1 MSHLASIMFF
11 ALVLTGSVFAISLT
25 LREYWAEIIG
35 ALKGDVPVRR
45 HLRPWASPRMRA
57 SARPRP
63 AVAARVVVQ
72 QRAAV

>member
-11 ALVLTGSVFAISLT
+11 ALVLTGSVFAIALT

-45 HLRPWASPRMRA
+45 HLRPWASPRVRA
-57 SARPRP
+57 TVRPRP
-63 AVAARVVVQ
+63 VAARAAVR

>member
-35 ALKGDVPVRR
+35 ALTGDVPVRR
-45 HLRPWASPRMRA
+45 HSRPWVAPRARA
-57 SARPRP
+57 TVRPRP
-63 AVAARVVVQ
+63 VAARVAVQ